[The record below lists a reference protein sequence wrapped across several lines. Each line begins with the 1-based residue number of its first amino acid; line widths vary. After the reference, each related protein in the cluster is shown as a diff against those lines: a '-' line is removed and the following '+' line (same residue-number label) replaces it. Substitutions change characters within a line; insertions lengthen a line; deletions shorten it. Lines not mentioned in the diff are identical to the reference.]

1 MTAETWI
8 AAGIVCVCAACLFVL
23 RNTLWMTFKEAWR
36 ERKEKDA

>member
-8 AAGIVCVCAACLFVL
+8 AAGVVCAACLFVL
-23 RNTLWMTFKEAWR
+23 RNTLWMTLREAWQ